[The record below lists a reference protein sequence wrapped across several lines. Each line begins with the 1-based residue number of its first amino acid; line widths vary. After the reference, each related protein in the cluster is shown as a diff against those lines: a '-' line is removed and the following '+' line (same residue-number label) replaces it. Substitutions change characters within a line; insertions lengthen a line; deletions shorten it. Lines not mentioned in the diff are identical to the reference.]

1 MNLRSRCASTVALL
15 AFLAT
20 VQPLD
25 AGLPMAVDGQKL
37 PTLADMV
44 DRVIPGVV
52 NIATTGH
59 VNVPDHPLLN
69 DPLFQRFF
77 DVPANR
83 GKRQKASKSL
93 GSGVVVDA
101 KAGYILT
108 NQHVIDKADV
118 INVTLRDGN
127 TMQAKLIGVDKETDV
142 AVIQVPSKG
151 LKALP
156 FGDSD
161 ALRVGDF
168 VVAMGNPFGLGQT
181 VTSGIVSALG
191 RKGLGKGFEDF
202 IQTDASINPGNSGG
216 ALVDLSGKLVGI
228 NTAILSPG
236 GGKGNVGIG
245 FAIPINMARQVMG
258 QLIEHGQVRRGFF
271 GAQAQNLTPELAKA
285 FGITGNSGAVITRV
299 VINSAAFQA
308 GLRPG
313 DVIIEAHGKPVRQAS
328 DLHNVVGLAKVGQSI
343 PMKLIRDRKELELSV
358 VMANPE
364 AEKIKGEKI
373 DPRLKGAIFGID
385 TEEGEKTQIKV
396 VKVTPNSS
404 AWEAGLRDDDRI
416 LSVNKQPVLDFPAL
430 AKAVR
435 SDERQMLLNIE
446 RGEEKFFVL
455 VR

>member
-1 MNLRSRCASTVALL
+1 MKTPQRTLL
-15 AFLAT
+15 LGAWLIALAT
-20 VQPLD
+20 SGPVM
-25 AGLPMAVDGQKL
+25 AGLPTAVDGQKL

-52 NIATTGH
+52 NIATSGQ
-59 VNVPDHPLLN
+59 VNAPDHPLLN

-77 DVPANR
+77 DLPSTR
-83 GKRQKASKSL
+83 GKRQKQHKSL

-118 INVTLRDGN
+118 IQVTLRDGN
-127 TMQAKLIGVDKETDV
+127 SMQAKLIGVDKETDV
-142 AVIQVPSKG
+142 AVIQVAAKG
-151 LKALP
+151 LKAVP

-228 NTAILSPG
+228 NTAILAPG
-236 GGKGNVGIG
+236 GSKGNVGIG

-258 QLIEHGQVRRGFF
+258 QLIEHGSVRRGFF

-285 FGITGNSGAVITRV
+285 FGITNGSGAAITRV

-313 DVIIEAHGKPVRQAS
+313 DVIIEANGRPIRNAS
-328 DLHNVVGLAKVGQSI
+328 DLHNVVGLAKVGDKIS
-343 PMKLIRDRKELELSV
+343 MKLIRDRKEMELSV
-358 VMANPE
+358 VLANPE

-373 DPRLKGAIFGID
+373 DPRLKGALFGID
-385 TEEGEKTQIKV
+385 TEEGERTQIKV
-396 VKVTPNSS
+396 LKVAPDSS
-404 AWEAGLRDDDRI
+404 AWEAGLRDEDRI
-416 LSVNKQPVLDFPAL
+416 LSVNRQPVPDFPAL

-435 SDERQMLLNIE
+435 ADERQMLLNIE
-446 RGEEKFFVL
+446 RGEEKFFIL